1 MTERTWALLIICI
14 TLVLLASVIADAY
27 KASKKNSK
35 SDPPE
40 PKHHLLENKGQIY
53 RAGDK

>member
-14 TLVLLASVIADAY
+14 TLVLLASVIADVY
-27 KASKKNSK
+27 KASKKSSK

-40 PKHHLLENKGQIY
+40 PKHHLPENKEQIDK
-53 RAGDK
+53 AGDK